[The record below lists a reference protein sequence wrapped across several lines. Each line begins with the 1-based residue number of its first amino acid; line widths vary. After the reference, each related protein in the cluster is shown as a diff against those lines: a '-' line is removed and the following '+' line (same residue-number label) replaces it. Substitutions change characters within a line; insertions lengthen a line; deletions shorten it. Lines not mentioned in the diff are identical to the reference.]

1 MAEVGS
7 SYLTIIPKFK
17 NLKGSIDDALGA
29 VGGQAGAKAGERIG
43 SAIHVGVKRGTDKA
57 KQSIIGIGAAIGAMS
72 SVTSAAMSSISSHLG
87 SAVSRLDTLKNYPRV
102 MQALGFSAFES
113 SQSIQTMDDRLKTL
127 PTRLDDMTNT
137 VKGLA
142 VITKDLDLAT
152 DSGLALNDMLL
163 ASGSNQM
170 ICNAAMEQ
178 FRQMLAKGKPDMQD
192 WKSLMQAMPGQ
203 LDQLAKSMLGPTATA
218 NDLYF
223 ALGGGGKKATISM
236 EDLLKAMI
244 KLDKEGGENITSFQ
258 QQAEEAT
265 KGVGTATANMENSIT
280 KGVTAVM
287 DAIGQ
292 ERISGV
298 LNGTRDAIKNVF
310 NVTAEGIRVALPLL
324 EEYGPKALDIFSN
337 IAPPVIA
344 SAGSFKLLAGASK
357 ALKGAGIRSV
367 GDGLAWISLNAGKAR
382 LAIKGLFTAHPLL
395 IAISAAVAA
404 LTPLVKKNFDSWVE
418 AGKLEKAVR
427 GFNDAMSDTT
437 SALAYT
443 GGIKGVGKAATQ
455 AKSGV
460 EDLRKATERHTRAI
474 RENFD
479 EAKKQLQPLSE
490 VVKIIDEYTGK
501 TDLNAEAQG
510 KVSWAI
516 REINKQLGL
525 NISQQDVA
533 AGKYKDANGVVH
545 NLKDSIYELI
555 EAKKREIIF
564 AAQEKTMT
572 ELYQKRA
579 EDLKRLTEAQGKYND
594 KLRDLKKQYGEA
606 VQRAK
611 DGRYSIANSMTED
624 QFIKSSGDLKELKKS
639 LDNAKQGLHDTEK
652 GIRDCNEA
660 MGDMQTSTGFL
671 KNVLETLGGKP
682 LFKNLKIDSKELAK
696 QLEQVGVK
704 SSDLER
710 IGSQGFSQLA
720 TACKGNIK
728 QIVAA
733 IKNYNGVKLLNK
745 DGKIVADSSLLVD
758 AQGKVYEWNG
768 TELINKETNAKADVT
783 TVVDA
788 TGHVLEWDG
797 TKLVN
802 KSAEAAVE
810 DGGVVTATD
819 DAQKYQDTP
828 LDDKYAVSSVDS
840 ESVRQAQADVD
851 YREAHPPRDQ
861 HATTVVDN
869 VVNFFKNIFTHEE
882 EHAAGGIRYH
892 AQGAVVTRAMPLDIV
907 GEDGAEAIVPLTNRQ
922 YSQPFADII
931 AEGVSDKL
939 GGKSVEEL
947 SILHEIAGLL
957 RQLNAK
963 DNSVYMDGGKIS
975 ETLAQRSR
983 ALAEGRG
990 YVYR

>member
-29 VGGQAGAKAGERIG
+29 VGGQAGTKAGERIG
-43 SAIHVGVKRGTDKA
+43 SAIHVGVKHGTDKA

-236 EDLLKAMI
+236 EDLLKAMV
-244 KLDKEGGENITSFQ
+244 KLDKEGGENITSFK

-265 KGVGTATANMENSIT
+265 KGVGTSASNMSNAVT
-280 KGVTAVM
+280 KGITAVM
-287 DAIGQ
+287 DAVGQ

-298 LNGTRDAIKNVF
+298 MNTLRDSIKGAF
-310 NVTAEGIRVALPLL
+310 NVISDAIRVALPLL

-367 GDGLAWISLNAGKAR
+367 GDALAWTSLNAGKAG
-382 LAIKGLFTAHPLL
+382 LAIKRLFTAHPLL

-404 LTPLVKKNFDSWVE
+404 LTPLLKKNFDSWVE

-455 AKSGV
+455 AKAGV
-460 EDLRKATERHTRAI
+460 EDLREATERHTRAI

-479 EAKKQLQPLSE
+479 EAKKQLQPLGE

-525 NISQQDVA
+525 NISKQDVA
-533 AGKYKDANGVVH
+533 TGKYKDQNGVVH

-555 EAKKREIIF
+555 EAKKREIIA
-564 AAQEKTMT
+564 AAQAKTIS

-579 EDLKRLTEAQGKYND
+579 EDIKRVTEAQDKYNE
-594 KLRDLKKQYGEA
+594 KVKNLKQIYADA
-606 VQRAK
+606 VEHGGGFVSADPMAEEK
-611 DGRYSIANSMTED
+611 
-624 QFIKSSGDLKELKKS
+624 FIKSDADLKELKKS

-720 TACKGNIK
+720 TSCKGNIK

-788 TGHVLEWDG
+788 TGHILEWDG

-802 KSAEAAVE
+802 KAANAAVE
-810 DGGVVTATD
+810 DSGVVTATD

-828 LDDKYAVSSVDS
+828 LDDKYAESSVDS

-851 YREAHPPRDQ
+851 YREQHPPKDQ
-861 HATTVVDN
+861 HATTVIDN
-869 VVNFFKNIFTHEE
+869 ITNFFKNIFTHEE

-939 GGKSVEEL
+939 GGKGVEEL

-990 YVYR
+990 YVYG

>member
-43 SAIHVGVKRGTDKA
+43 SAIHVGVKHGTDKA

-87 SAVSRLDTLKNYPRV
+87 SAISRLDTLKNYPRV
-102 MQALGFSAFES
+102 MQALGFSVFES

-203 LDQLAKSMLGPTATA
+203 LDQLAKSMLGSTATA

-236 EDLLKAMI
+236 EDLLKAMV

-265 KGVGTATANMENSIT
+265 KGVGTSASNMSNAVT
-280 KGVTAVM
+280 KGITAVM
-287 DAIGQ
+287 DAVGQ
-292 ERISGV
+292 ERISGAMNT
-298 LNGTRDAIKNVF
+298 LRDSIKQAF
-310 NVTAEGIRVALPLL
+310 NTISEGIRVALPLL
-324 EEYGPKALDIFSN
+324 EEYGPKVLDIFGKL
-337 IAPPVIA
+337 APPVIA

-357 ALKGAGIRSV
+357 ALKVAGIKGI
-367 GDGLAWISLNAGKAR
+367 GDAFAWVSLNAGKAT
-382 LAIKGLFTAHPLL
+382 LAIKRMFTAHPILL
-395 IAISAAVAA
+395 AISAAFAV
-404 LTPLVKKNFDSWVE
+404 LTAVLKKGFDSWVE
-418 AGKLEKAVR
+418 AGKLERAVR
-427 GFNDAMSDTT
+427 GFNSAMSDTT

-455 AKSGV
+455 AKTGV

-479 EAKKQLQPLSE
+479 EAKKQLQPLGE

-525 NISQQDVA
+525 NISKQDVA
-533 AGKYKDANGVVH
+533 AGKYKDQNGVVH

-564 AAQEKTMT
+564 SAQEKTMT

-579 EDLKRLTEAQGKYND
+579 EDIKRVSEAQEKYNE
-594 KLRDLKKQYGEA
+594 KVRNLKQIYADSEGFA
-606 VQRAK
+606 F
-611 DGRYSIANSMTED
+611 SIADQMTEE
-624 QFIKSSGDLKELKKS
+624 QYIKSNGDLKELKKS

-828 LDDKYAVSSVDS
+828 LDDKYAASSVDS

-851 YREAHPPRDQ
+851 YREQHPPKDQ
-861 HATTVVDN
+861 HATTVIDN
-869 VVNFFKNIFTHEE
+869 ITNFFRNIFTHEE

-931 AEGVSDKL
+931 AEGVTDKL
-939 GGKSVEEL
+939 GSKNGEEL
-947 SILHEIAGLL
+947 SILHEITGLL

-963 DNSVYMDGGKIS
+963 DSSVYMDGGKIS

-990 YVYR
+990 YVYG

>member
-57 KQSIIGIGAAIGAMS
+57 KQSIVGIGAAIGAMS

-87 SAVSRLDTLKNYPRV
+87 SAISRLDTLKNYPRV

-236 EDLLKAMI
+236 DDLLKAMI

-265 KGVGTATANMENSIT
+265 KGVGTSASNMSNAVT
-280 KGVTAVM
+280 KGITAVM
-287 DAIGQ
+287 DAVGQ

-298 LNGTRDAIKNVF
+298 MNTLRDSIKGAF
-310 NVTAEGIRVALPLL
+310 NVISDAIRVALPLL
-324 EEYGPKALDIFSN
+324 EEYGPKVLDIFSKL
-337 IAPPVIA
+337 APPVIA

-357 ALKGAGIRSV
+357 ALKVAGIKGI
-367 GDGLAWISLNAGKAR
+367 GDAFAWVSLNAGKAT
-382 LAIKGLFTAHPLL
+382 LAIKRMFTAHPILL
-395 IAISAAVAA
+395 AISAAFAV
-404 LTPLVKKNFDSWVE
+404 LTAVLKKGFDSWVE

-427 GFNDAMSDTT
+427 GFNSAMSDTT

-443 GGIKGVGKAATQ
+443 GGIKGVSKAATQ
-455 AKSGV
+455 AKTGV

-479 EAKKQLQPLSE
+479 EAKKQLQPLGE

-525 NISQQDVA
+525 NISKQDVA
-533 AGKYKDANGVVH
+533 TGKYKDQNGVVH
-545 NLKDSIYELI
+545 NLKDSIHELI

-579 EDLKRLTEAQGKYND
+579 EDIKRVTEAQDKYNE
-594 KLRDLKKQYGEA
+594 KVKNLKQIYAEA
-606 VQRAK
+606 AS
-611 DGRYSIANSMTED
+611 GGGSAFSIADSMTEE
-624 QFIKSSGDLKELKKS
+624 QYIKSNGDLKELKKS

-682 LFKNLKIDSKELAK
+682 LFKNLKLDSKELAK

-768 TELINKETNAKADVT
+768 TELVSKETGAKADVT
-783 TVVDA
+783 EVVDA

-802 KSAEAAVE
+802 KAANAAVE
-810 DGGVVTATD
+810 DSGVVTATD

-828 LDDKYAVSSVDS
+828 LDDKYAESSVDS

-851 YREAHPPRDQ
+851 YREAHPPKDQ

-892 AQGAVVTRAMPLDIV
+892 AKGAVVTRAMPLDIV

-931 AEGVSDKL
+931 AEGVTDKL
-939 GGKSVEEL
+939 GGKGVEEL

>member
-29 VGGQAGAKAGERIG
+29 VGGQAGTKAGERIG

-57 KQSIIGIGAAIGAMS
+57 KQSIMGIGAAIGAMS

-152 DSGLALNDMLL
+152 DAGLALNDMLL

-236 EDLLKAMI
+236 DDLLKAMV

-265 KGVGTATANMENSIT
+265 KGVGTSTANMQNAIT
-280 KGVTAVM
+280 KGITAVM

-298 LNGTRDAIKNVF
+298 MNTLRDSTKNAF
-310 NVTAEGIRVALPLL
+310 NVISEGIRVALPLL

-344 SAGSFKLLAGASK
+344 SAGSFKLLAGANK
-357 ALKGAGIRSV
+357 ALKGAGIRGV
-367 GDGLAWISLNAGKAR
+367 GDALSWVSLNAGKAR

-639 LDNAKQGLHDTEK
+639 LDNAKQGLNDTEK

-745 DGKIVADSSLLVD
+745 DGKIVADSSMLAD

-768 TELINKETNAKADVT
+768 TELVSKETGAKADVT
-783 TVVDA
+783 EVVDA

-802 KSAEAAVE
+802 KAANAAVE
-810 DGGVVTATD
+810 DSGVVTATD

-828 LDDKYAVSSVDS
+828 LDDKYAESSVDS

-851 YREAHPPRDQ
+851 YREQHPPKDQ
-861 HATTVVDN
+861 HATTVIDN
-869 VVNFFKNIFTHEE
+869 ITNFFRNIFTHEE

-939 GGKSVEEL
+939 GGKGVEEL

-963 DNSVYMDGGKIS
+963 DSSVYMDGGKIS

>member
-29 VGGQAGAKAGERIG
+29 VGGQAGTKAGERIG
-43 SAIHVGVKRGTDKA
+43 SAIHVGVKHGTDKA

-87 SAVSRLDTLKNYPRV
+87 SAISRLDTLKNYPRV

-113 SQSIQTMDDRLKTL
+113 SHSIQTMDDRLKTL

-236 EDLLKAMI
+236 EDLLKAMV
-244 KLDKEGGENITSFQ
+244 KLDKEGGENITSFK

-265 KGVGTATANMENSIT
+265 KGVGTSASNMSNAVT
-280 KGVTAVM
+280 KGITAVM
-287 DAIGQ
+287 DAVGQ

-298 LNGTRDAIKNVF
+298 MNTLRDSIKGAF
-310 NVTAEGIRVALPLL
+310 NVISDGIRVALPLL

-357 ALKGAGIRSV
+357 ALKVAGIKGI
-367 GDGLAWISLNAGKAR
+367 GDAFAWVSLNAGKVT
-382 LAIKGLFTAHPLL
+382 LAIKRMFTAHPILL
-395 IAISAAVAA
+395 AISAAFAV
-404 LTPLVKKNFDSWVE
+404 LTAVLKKGFDSWVE

-427 GFNDAMSDTT
+427 GFNSAMSDTT

-443 GGIKGVGKAATQ
+443 GGIKGVSKAATQ
-455 AKSGV
+455 AKTGV

-525 NISQQDVA
+525 NISKQDVA
-533 AGKYKDANGVVH
+533 TGKYKDQNGVVH
-545 NLKDSIYELI
+545 NLKDSIHELI

-579 EDLKRLTEAQGKYND
+579 EDIKRVSEAQEQYNE
-594 KLRDLKKQYGEA
+594 KVKNLKQIYA
-606 VQRAK
+606 DAAK
-611 DGRYSIANSMTED
+611 GGGSAFSVADSMTEE
-624 QFIKSSGDLKELKKS
+624 QFIKSNGDLKELKKS

-720 TACKGNIK
+720 TSCKGNIK

-788 TGHVLEWDG
+788 TGHILEWDG

-802 KSAEAAVE
+802 KSANAAVE
-810 DGGVVTATD
+810 DSGVVTATD

-828 LDDKYAVSSVDS
+828 LDDKYAASSVDS

-851 YREAHPPRDQ
+851 YREQHPPKDQ
-861 HATTVVDN
+861 HATTVIDN
-869 VVNFFKNIFTHEE
+869 ITNFFRNIFTHEE

-892 AQGAVVTRAMPLDIV
+892 AKGAVVTRAMPLDIV

-931 AEGVSDKL
+931 AEGVTDKL
-939 GGKSVEEL
+939 GGKNVEEL

-963 DNSVYMDGGKIS
+963 DSSVYMDGGKIS

-990 YVYR
+990 YVYG

>member
-236 EDLLKAMI
+236 EDLLKAMV
-244 KLDKEGGENITSFQ
+244 KLDKEGGENITSFK

-265 KGVGTATANMENSIT
+265 KGVGTSASNMSNAVT
-280 KGVTAVM
+280 KGITAVM
-287 DAIGQ
+287 DAVGQ

-298 LNGTRDAIKNVF
+298 MNTLRDSIKGAF
-310 NVTAEGIRVALPLL
+310 NVISDAIRVALPLL
-324 EEYGPKALDIFSN
+324 EEYGPKALDVFSKL
-337 IAPPVIA
+337 APPVIA

-357 ALKGAGIRSV
+357 ALKVAGIKGI
-367 GDGLAWISLNAGKAR
+367 GDAFAWVSLNAGKAT
-382 LAIKGLFTAHPLL
+382 LAIKRMFTAHPILL
-395 IAISAAVAA
+395 AISAAFAV
-404 LTPLVKKNFDSWVE
+404 LTAVLKKGFDSWVE

-427 GFNDAMSDTT
+427 GFNSAMSDTT

-443 GGIKGVGKAATQ
+443 GGIKGVSKAATQ
-455 AKSGV
+455 AKAGV
-460 EDLRKATERHTRAI
+460 EDLREATERHTRAI

-479 EAKKQLQPLSE
+479 EAKKQLQPLGE

-525 NISQQDVA
+525 NISKQDVA
-533 AGKYKDANGVVH
+533 TGKYKDQNGVVH
-545 NLKDSIYELI
+545 NLKDSIHELI

-579 EDLKRLTEAQGKYND
+579 EDLKRLSDAQDKYNE
-594 KLRDLKKQYGEA
+594 KVRNLKQIYADSAEHG
-606 VQRAK
+606 
-611 DGRYSIANSMTED
+611 GSFSIANQMSEEEYL
-624 QFIKSSGDLKELKKS
+624 KSNSSLQELKKS

-720 TACKGNIK
+720 TSCKGNIK

-788 TGHVLEWDG
+788 TGHILEWDG

-802 KSAEAAVE
+802 KSANAAVE
-810 DGGVVTATD
+810 DSGVVTATD
-819 DAQKYQDTP
+819 NTQKYDDTP
-828 LDDKYAVSSVDS
+828 LDDKYAASSVDS

-851 YREAHPPRDQ
+851 YREQHPPKDQ
-861 HATTVVDN
+861 HATTVIDN
-869 VVNFFKNIFTHEE
+869 ITNFFRNIFTHEE

-892 AQGAVVTRAMPLDIV
+892 AKGAVVTRAMPLDIV

-931 AEGVSDKL
+931 AEGVTDKL
-939 GGKSVEEL
+939 GGKNVEEL

-963 DNSVYMDGGKIS
+963 DSSVYMDGGKIS

-990 YVYR
+990 YVYG

>member
-57 KQSIIGIGAAIGAMS
+57 KQSIVGIGAAIGAMS

-236 EDLLKAMI
+236 EDLLKAMV
-244 KLDKEGGENITSFQ
+244 KLDKEGGENITSFK

-265 KGVGTATANMENSIT
+265 KGVGTSASNMSNAVT
-280 KGVTAVM
+280 KGITAVM
-287 DAIGQ
+287 DAVGQ

-344 SAGSFKLLAGASK
+344 SAGSFKLLAGANK
-357 ALKGAGIRSV
+357 ALKGAGIRGV
-367 GDGLAWISLNAGKAR
+367 GDAFAWVSLNAGKAT
-382 LAIKGLFTAHPLL
+382 LAIKRMFTAHPILL
-395 IAISAAVAA
+395 AISGAFAV
-404 LTPLVKKNFDSWVE
+404 LTAVLKKGFDSWVE
-418 AGKLEKAVR
+418 AGKLERAVR
-427 GFNDAMSDTT
+427 GFNSAMSDTT

-443 GGIKGVGKAATQ
+443 GGIKGVSKAATQ
-455 AKSGV
+455 AKTGV

-479 EAKKQLQPLSE
+479 EAKKQLQPLGE

-525 NISQQDVA
+525 NISKQDVA
-533 AGKYKDANGVVH
+533 TGKYKDQDGVVH

-555 EAKKREIIF
+555 EAKKREIIA
-564 AAQEKTMT
+564 AAQAKTIS

-579 EDLKRLTEAQGKYND
+579 EDLKRLTDAQEKYN
-594 KLRDLKKQYGEA
+594 KKVGELKKKYEEA
-606 VQRAK
+606 AAHPK
-611 DGRYSIANSMTED
+611 GRYSIADQMSEEEYLKSNSNL
-624 QFIKSSGDLKELKKS
+624 QELKKS

-745 DGKIVADSSLLVD
+745 DGKIVADSSMLVD

-768 TELINKETNAKADVT
+768 TELVSKETGAKADVT
-783 TVVDA
+783 EVVDA

-851 YREAHPPRDQ
+851 YREQHPPKDQ
-861 HATTVVDN
+861 HATTVIDN
-869 VVNFFKNIFTHEE
+869 ITNFFRNIFTHEE

-892 AQGAVVTRAMPLDIV
+892 AKGAVVTRAMPLDIV

-931 AEGVSDKL
+931 AEGVSDKM
-939 GGKSVEEL
+939 GVKNGEEL
-947 SILHEIAGLL
+947 TILHEIAGLL

-963 DNSVYMDGGKIS
+963 DNSVYMDGSKIS

-990 YVYR
+990 YVYG

>member
-29 VGGQAGAKAGERIG
+29 VGGQAGTKAGERIG

-57 KQSIIGIGAAIGAMS
+57 KQSIVGIGAAIGAMS

-192 WKSLMQAMPGQ
+192 WKSLIQAMPGQ

-236 EDLLKAMI
+236 EDLLKAMV
-244 KLDKEGGENITSFQ
+244 KLDKEGGENITSFK

-265 KGVGTATANMENSIT
+265 KGVGTSASNMSNAVT
-280 KGVTAVM
+280 KGITSVM

-298 LNGTRDAIKNVF
+298 MNTLRDSIKGAFTVISD
-310 NVTAEGIRVALPLL
+310 GIRVALPLL
-324 EEYGPKALDIFSN
+324 EEYGPKVLDIFGK

-367 GDGLAWISLNAGKAR
+367 GDALSWVSLTAGKAG
-382 LAIKGLFTAHPLL
+382 LAIKRLFTAHPLL
-395 IAISAAVAA
+395 LAISGAVAV
-404 LTPLVKKNFDSWVE
+404 LTPLLKKNFDSWVE

-427 GFNDAMSDTT
+427 GFNDAMKDTT

-455 AKSGV
+455 AKAGV
-460 EDLRKATERHTRAI
+460 EDLREATERHTRAI

-479 EAKKQLQPLSE
+479 EAKKQLQPLGE

-525 NISQQDVA
+525 NISKQDVA
-533 AGKYKDANGVVH
+533 TGKYKDQNGVVH

-555 EAKKREIIF
+555 EAKKREIIA
-564 AAQEKTMT
+564 AAQEKTIT

-579 EDLKRLTEAQGKYND
+579 EDLKRLTDAQEKYN
-594 KLRDLKKQYGEA
+594 KKVGELKKQYEEA
-606 VQRAK
+606 AAHPK
-611 DGRYSIANSMTED
+611 GRYSIADQMSEEEFLKSNSNL
-624 QFIKSSGDLKELKKS
+624 QELKKS

-682 LFKNLKIDSKELAK
+682 LFKNLKLDSKELAK

-745 DGKIVADSSLLVD
+745 DGKIVADSSMLAD

-768 TELINKETNAKADVT
+768 TELVSKETGAKADVT
-783 TVVDA
+783 EVVDA
-788 TGHVLEWDG
+788 TGHILEWDG

-802 KSAEAAVE
+802 KAANAAVE
-810 DGGVVTATD
+810 DSGVVTATD
-819 DAQKYQDTP
+819 NTQKYDDTP
-828 LDDKYAVSSVDS
+828 LDDKYAESSVDS

-851 YREAHPPRDQ
+851 YREQHPPKDQ
-861 HATTVVDN
+861 HATTVIDN
-869 VVNFFKNIFTHEE
+869 ITNFFRNIFTHEE

-892 AQGAVVTRAMPLDIV
+892 AKGAVVTRAMPLDIV

-931 AEGVSDKL
+931 AEGVTDKL
-939 GGKSVEEL
+939 GGKNVEEL

-963 DNSVYMDGGKIS
+963 DSSVYMDGGKIS

-990 YVYR
+990 YVYG

>member
-1 MAEVGS
+1 
-7 SYLTIIPKFK
+7 
-17 NLKGSIDDALGA
+17 
-29 VGGQAGAKAGERIG
+29 
-43 SAIHVGVKRGTDKA
+43 
-57 KQSIIGIGAAIGAMS
+57 
-72 SVTSAAMSSISSHLG
+72 
-87 SAVSRLDTLKNYPRV
+87 
-102 MQALGFSAFES
+102 
-113 SQSIQTMDDRLKTL
+113 
-127 PTRLDDMTNT
+127 
-137 VKGLA
+137 
-142 VITKDLDLAT
+142 
-152 DSGLALNDMLL
+152 
-163 ASGSNQM
+163 
-170 ICNAAMEQ
+170 
-178 FRQMLAKGKPDMQD
+178 
-192 WKSLMQAMPGQ
+192 
-203 LDQLAKSMLGPTATA
+203 
-218 NDLYF
+218 
-223 ALGGGGKKATISM
+223 
-236 EDLLKAMI
+236 MI

>member
-57 KQSIIGIGAAIGAMS
+57 KQSIVGIGAAIGAMS

-152 DSGLALNDMLL
+152 DAGLALNDMLL

-192 WKSLMQAMPGQ
+192 WKSLVQAMPGQ

-236 EDLLKAMI
+236 EDLLKAMV
-244 KLDKEGGENITSFQ
+244 KLDKEGGQNITSFKE
-258 QQAEEAT
+258 QAEEAT
-265 KGVGTATANMENSIT
+265 KGVGTSTANMENAIT
-280 KGVTAVM
+280 KGITAVM

-298 LNGTRDAIKNVF
+298 MNTLRDSIKQAF
-310 NVTAEGIRVALPLL
+310 NTISEGIRVALPLL
-324 EEYGPKALDIFSN
+324 EEYGPKVLDIFSN

-367 GDGLAWISLNAGKAR
+367 GDALAWTSLNAGKAG
-382 LAIKGLFTAHPLL
+382 LAIKRLFTAHPLL
-395 IAISAAVAA
+395 LAISGAVAV
-404 LTPLVKKNFDSWVE
+404 LTPLLKKNFDSWVE

-427 GFNDAMSDTT
+427 GFNDAMKDTT

-455 AKSGV
+455 AKAGV
-460 EDLRKATERHTRAI
+460 EDLREATERHTRAI

-479 EAKKQLQPLSE
+479 EAKKQLQPLGE

-525 NISQQDVA
+525 NISKQDVA
-533 AGKYKDANGVVH
+533 TGKYKDQNGVVH

-555 EAKKREIIF
+555 EAKKREIIA
-564 AAQEKTMT
+564 AAQAKTIS

-579 EDLKRLTEAQGKYND
+579 EDIKRVTEAQDKYNE
-594 KLRDLKKQYGEA
+594 KVKNLKQIYADA
-606 VQRAK
+606 VEHGGGFVSADPMAEEK
-611 DGRYSIANSMTED
+611 
-624 QFIKSSGDLKELKKS
+624 FIKSDADLKELKKS

-682 LFKNLKIDSKELAK
+682 LFKNLKLDSKELAK

-745 DGKIVADSSLLVD
+745 DGKIVADSSMLVD

-768 TELINKETNAKADVT
+768 TELVSKETGAKADVT
-783 TVVDA
+783 EVVDA

-802 KSAEAAVE
+802 KAANAAVE
-810 DGGVVTATD
+810 DSGVVTATD

-851 YREAHPPRDQ
+851 YREQHPPKDQ
-861 HATTVVDN
+861 YATTVIDN
-869 VVNFFKNIFTHEE
+869 ITNFFRNIFTHEE

-931 AEGVSDKL
+931 AEGVTDKL
-939 GGKSVEEL
+939 GSKNVEEL

-990 YVYR
+990 YVYG

>member
-29 VGGQAGAKAGERIG
+29 VGGQAGTKAGERIG

-57 KQSIIGIGAAIGAMS
+57 KQSIVGIGAAIGAMS

-236 EDLLKAMI
+236 EDLLKAMV
-244 KLDKEGGENITSFQ
+244 KLDKEGGENITSFK

-265 KGVGTATANMENSIT
+265 KGVGTSASNMSNAVT
-280 KGVTAVM
+280 KGITAVM
-287 DAIGQ
+287 DAVGQ
-292 ERISGV
+292 ERISGAMNT
-298 LNGTRDAIKNVF
+298 LRDSIKQAF
-310 NVTAEGIRVALPLL
+310 NTISEGIRVALPLL
-324 EEYGPKALDIFSN
+324 EEYGPKVLDIFGKL
-337 IAPPVIA
+337 APPVIA

-367 GDGLAWISLNAGKAR
+367 GDALSWVSLTAGKAG
-382 LAIKGLFTAHPLL
+382 LAIKRLFTAHPLL
-395 IAISAAVAA
+395 LAISGAVAV
-404 LTPLVKKNFDSWVE
+404 LTPLLKKNFDSWVE

-427 GFNDAMSDTT
+427 GFNDAMKDTT

-455 AKSGV
+455 AKTGV

-479 EAKKQLQPLSE
+479 EAKKQLQPLGE

-525 NISQQDVA
+525 NISKQDVA
-533 AGKYKDANGVVH
+533 TGKYKDADGVVH
-545 NLKDSIYELI
+545 KLKDSIYELI
-555 EAKKREIIF
+555 EAKKREIIA
-564 AAQEKTMT
+564 AAQAKTIS

-579 EDLKRLTEAQGKYND
+579 EDLKRLADAQDKYN
-594 KLRDLKKQYGEA
+594 KKVGELKQQYGDA

-611 DGRYSIANSMTED
+611 EGRYSIANSMSED
-624 QFIKSSGDLKELKKS
+624 EFIKSSGDLKELKKS

-682 LFKNLKIDSKELAK
+682 LFKNLKLDSKELAK

-720 TACKGNIK
+720 TSCKGNIK

-768 TELINKETNAKADVT
+768 TELVSKETGAKADVT
-783 TVVDA
+783 EVVDA

-802 KSAEAAVE
+802 KAANAAVE
-810 DGGVVTATD
+810 DSGVVTATD

-851 YREAHPPRDQ
+851 YREAHPPKDQ

-869 VVNFFKNIFTHEE
+869 ITNFFRNIFTHEE

-892 AQGAVVTRAMPLDIV
+892 AKGAVVTRAMPLDIV

-931 AEGVSDKL
+931 AEGVTDKL
-939 GGKSVEEL
+939 GGKGVEEL

-963 DNSVYMDGGKIS
+963 DSSVYMDGGKIS

-983 ALAEGRG
+983 ALSEGRG

>member
-29 VGGQAGAKAGERIG
+29 VGGQAGTKAGERIG

-236 EDLLKAMI
+236 EDLLKAMV
-244 KLDKEGGENITSFQ
+244 KLDKEGGENITSFK

-265 KGVGTATANMENSIT
+265 KGVGTSASNMSNAVT
-280 KGVTAVM
+280 KGITAVM
-287 DAIGQ
+287 DAVGQ

-298 LNGTRDAIKNVF
+298 MNTLRDSIKGAF
-310 NVTAEGIRVALPLL
+310 NVISDAIRVALPLL
-324 EEYGPKALDIFSN
+324 EEYGPKVLDIFSKL
-337 IAPPVIA
+337 APPVIA

-357 ALKGAGIRSV
+357 ALKGAGIRGV
-367 GDGLAWISLNAGKAR
+367 GDALSWVSLNAGKAG
-382 LAIKGLFTAHPLL
+382 LAIKRLFTAHPLL
-395 IAISAAVAA
+395 LAISGAVAV
-404 LTPLVKKNFDSWVE
+404 LTPLLKKNFDSWVE

-427 GFNDAMSDTT
+427 GFNDAMKDTT

-455 AKSGV
+455 AKTGV

-479 EAKKQLQPLSE
+479 EAKKQLQPLGE

-525 NISQQDVA
+525 NISKQDVA
-533 AGKYKDANGVVH
+533 TGKYKDQNGVVH

-555 EAKKREIIF
+555 EAKKREIIA
-564 AAQEKTMT
+564 AAQAKTIS

-579 EDLKRLTEAQGKYND
+579 EDIKRVTEAQDKYNE
-594 KLRDLKKQYGEA
+594 KVKNLKQIYADA
-606 VQRAK
+606 VEHGGGFVSADPMAEEK
-611 DGRYSIANSMTED
+611 
-624 QFIKSSGDLKELKKS
+624 FIKSDADLKELKKS

-682 LFKNLKIDSKELAK
+682 LFKNLKIDVKDLAK
-696 QLEQVGVK
+696 QLEQAGVK

-720 TACKGNIK
+720 TACKGNVK

-745 DGKIVADSSLLVD
+745 DSKIVADSSMLVD

-768 TELINKETNAKADVT
+768 TELVSKETGAKADVAE
-783 TVVDA
+783 VVDA

-802 KSAEAAVE
+802 KSANAAVD

-828 LDDKYAVSSVDS
+828 LDDKYAASSVDS

-851 YREAHPPRDQ
+851 YREQHPPKDQ
-861 HATTVVDN
+861 HATTVIDN
-869 VVNFFKNIFTHEE
+869 ITNFFRNIFTHEE

-892 AQGAVVTRAMPLDIV
+892 AKGAVVTRAMPLDIV

-931 AEGVSDKL
+931 AEGVTDKL
-939 GGKSVEEL
+939 GGKNVEEL

-963 DNSVYMDGGKIS
+963 DSSVYMDGGKIS

-990 YVYR
+990 YVYG

>member
-29 VGGQAGAKAGERIG
+29 VGGQAGTKAGERIG

-236 EDLLKAMI
+236 EDLLKAMV
-244 KLDKEGGENITSFQ
+244 KLDKEGGENITSFK

-265 KGVGTATANMENSIT
+265 KGVGTSASNMSNAVT
-280 KGVTAVM
+280 KGITAVM
-287 DAIGQ
+287 DAVGQ

-298 LNGTRDAIKNVF
+298 MNTLRDSIKGAF
-310 NVTAEGIRVALPLL
+310 NVISDAIRVALPLL
-324 EEYGPKALDIFSN
+324 EEYGPKVLDIFSKL
-337 IAPPVIA
+337 APPVIA

-357 ALKGAGIRSV
+357 ALKVAGIKGI
-367 GDGLAWISLNAGKAR
+367 GDAFAWVSLNAGKAT
-382 LAIKGLFTAHPLL
+382 LAIKRMFTAHPILL
-395 IAISAAVAA
+395 AISAAFAV
-404 LTPLVKKNFDSWVE
+404 LTAVLKKGFDSWVE

-427 GFNDAMSDTT
+427 GFNSAMSDTT

-443 GGIKGVGKAATQ
+443 GGIKGVSKAATQ
-455 AKSGV
+455 AKTGV

-479 EAKKQLQPLSE
+479 EAKKQLQPLGE

-525 NISQQDVA
+525 NISKQDVA
-533 AGKYKDANGVVH
+533 TGKYKDADGVVH

-579 EDLKRLTEAQGKYND
+579 EDLKRLSDAQDKYNE
-594 KLRDLKKQYGEA
+594 KVRNLKQIYADSAEHG
-606 VQRAK
+606 
-611 DGRYSIANSMTED
+611 GRFSIANQMSEEEYL
-624 QFIKSSGDLKELKKS
+624 KSNSNLQELKKS

-788 TGHVLEWDG
+788 TGHILEWDG

-802 KSAEAAVE
+802 KAANAAVE
-810 DGGVVTATD
+810 DSGVVTATD
-819 DAQKYQDTP
+819 NAQKYDDTP
-828 LDDKYAVSSVDS
+828 LDDKYAASSVDS

-851 YREAHPPRDQ
+851 YREQHPPKDQ
-861 HATTVVDN
+861 HATTVIDN
-869 VVNFFKNIFTHEE
+869 ITNFFRNIFTHEE

-892 AQGAVVTRAMPLDIV
+892 AKGAVVTRAMPLDIV

-931 AEGVSDKL
+931 AEGVTDKL
-939 GGKSVEEL
+939 GGKNVEEL

-963 DNSVYMDGGKIS
+963 DSSVYMDGGKIS

-990 YVYR
+990 YVYG

>member
-29 VGGQAGAKAGERIG
+29 VGGQAGTKAGERIG

-57 KQSIIGIGAAIGAMS
+57 KQSIVGIGAAIGAMS

-87 SAVSRLDTLKNYPRV
+87 SAISRLDTLKNYPRV

-113 SQSIQTMDDRLKTL
+113 SHSIQTMDDRLKTL

-236 EDLLKAMI
+236 EDLLKAMV
-244 KLDKEGGENITSFQ
+244 KLDKEGGENITSFK

-265 KGVGTATANMENSIT
+265 KGVGTSASNMSNAVT
-280 KGVTAVM
+280 KGITAVM
-287 DAIGQ
+287 DAVGQ

-298 LNGTRDAIKNVF
+298 TNTLRDSIKGAF
-310 NVTAEGIRVALPLL
+310 NVISDAIRVALPLL
-324 EEYGPKALDIFSN
+324 EEYGPKVLDIFSKL
-337 IAPPVIA
+337 APPVIA

-357 ALKGAGIRSV
+357 ALKVAGIKGI
-367 GDGLAWISLNAGKAR
+367 GDAFAWVSLNAGKAT
-382 LAIKGLFTAHPLL
+382 LAIKRMFTAHPILL
-395 IAISAAVAA
+395 AISAAFAV
-404 LTPLVKKNFDSWVE
+404 LTAVLKKGFDSWVE

-427 GFNDAMSDTT
+427 GFNSAMSDTT

-525 NISQQDVA
+525 NISKQDVA
-533 AGKYKDANGVVH
+533 TGKYKDQNGVVH
-545 NLKDSIYELI
+545 NLKDSIHELI

-579 EDLKRLTEAQGKYND
+579 EDIKRVTEAQEKYNE
-594 KLRDLKKQYGEA
+594 KIKNLKQIYADSEGYA
-606 VQRAK
+606 F
-611 DGRYSIANSMTED
+611 SIADQMTEE
-624 QFIKSSGDLKELKKS
+624 QYIKSNGDLKELKKS

-652 GIRDCNEA
+652 GIRECNEA

-671 KNVLETLGGKP
+671 KNVLETIGGKP

-745 DGKIVADSSLLVD
+745 DGKIVADSSMLVD

-768 TELINKETNAKADVT
+768 TELVSKETGAKADVT
-783 TVVDA
+783 EVVDA

-802 KSAEAAVE
+802 KAANAAVE
-810 DGGVVTATD
+810 DSGVVTATD

-851 YREAHPPRDQ
+851 YREQHPPKDQ
-861 HATTVVDN
+861 YATTVIDN
-869 VVNFFKNIFTHEE
+869 ITNFFRNIFTHEE

-939 GGKSVEEL
+939 GGKGVEEL

>member
-29 VGGQAGAKAGERIG
+29 VGGQAGTKAGERIG
-43 SAIHVGVKRGTDKA
+43 SAIHVGVKHGTDKA
-57 KQSIIGIGAAIGAMS
+57 KQSILGIGAAIGAMS

-87 SAVSRLDTLKNYPRV
+87 SAISRLDTLKNYPRV

-113 SQSIQTMDDRLKTL
+113 SHSIQTMDDRLKTL

-152 DSGLALNDMLL
+152 DAGLALNDMLL

-192 WKSLMQAMPGQ
+192 WKSLVQAMPGQ

-223 ALGGGGKKATISM
+223 ALGGGGKKATVSM
-236 EDLLKAMI
+236 NDLLKAMI
-244 KLDKEGGENITSFQ
+244 KLDKEGGENITSFK

-265 KGVGTATANMENSIT
+265 KGVGTSTANMENAIT
-280 KGVTAVM
+280 KGITAVM

-298 LNGTRDAIKNVF
+298 MNTLRDSIKGAFTVISD
-310 NVTAEGIRVALPLL
+310 GIRVALPLL
-324 EEYGPKALDIFSN
+324 EEYGPKVLDIFGKL
-337 IAPPVIA
+337 APPVIA

-357 ALKGAGIRSV
+357 ALKVAGIKGI
-367 GDGLAWISLNAGKAR
+367 GDAFAWVSLNAGKAT
-382 LAIKGLFTAHPLL
+382 LAIKRMFTAHPILL
-395 IAISAAVAA
+395 AISAAFAV
-404 LTPLVKKNFDSWVE
+404 LTAVLKKGFDSWVE

-427 GFNDAMSDTT
+427 GFNSAMSDTT

-443 GGIKGVGKAATQ
+443 GGIKGVSKAAAQ
-455 AKSGV
+455 AKTGV

-479 EAKKQLQPLSE
+479 EAKKQLQPLGE

-525 NISQQDVA
+525 NISKQDVA
-533 AGKYKDANGVVH
+533 TGKYKDQNGVVH
-545 NLKDSIYELI
+545 NLKDSIHELI

-579 EDLKRLTEAQGKYND
+579 EDIKRVSEAQEQYNE
-594 KLRDLKKQYGEA
+594 KVKNLKQIYADAARGGGSA
-606 VQRAK
+606 FSVA
-611 DGRYSIANSMTED
+611 DSMTEE
-624 QFIKSSGDLKELKKS
+624 QFIKSNGDLKELKKS

-745 DGKIVADSSLLVD
+745 DGKIVADSSMLVD

-768 TELINKETNAKADVT
+768 TELVSKETGAKADVT
-783 TVVDA
+783 EVVDA

-802 KSAEAAVE
+802 KSANAAVE
-810 DGGVVTATD
+810 DSGVVTATD
-819 DAQKYQDTP
+819 NTQKYDDTP
-828 LDDKYAVSSVDS
+828 LDDKYAESSVDS

-851 YREAHPPRDQ
+851 YREQHPPKDQ
-861 HATTVVDN
+861 HATTVIDN
-869 VVNFFKNIFTHEE
+869 ITNFFRNIFTHEE

-931 AEGVSDKL
+931 AEGVTDKL
-939 GGKSVEEL
+939 GGKNVEEL

-963 DNSVYMDGGKIS
+963 DSSVYMDGGKIS

-983 ALAEGRG
+983 ALSEGRG

>member
-29 VGGQAGAKAGERIG
+29 VGGQAGTKAGERIG

-236 EDLLKAMI
+236 EDLLKAMV
-244 KLDKEGGENITSFQ
+244 KLDKEGGENITSFK

-265 KGVGTATANMENSIT
+265 KGVGTSASNMENAIT
-280 KGVTAVM
+280 KGITAVM

-298 LNGTRDAIKNVF
+298 MNTLRDSIKGAF
-310 NVTAEGIRVALPLL
+310 NVISDAIRVALPLL
-324 EEYGPKALDIFSN
+324 EEYGPKVLDIFGKL
-337 IAPPVIA
+337 APPVIA

-357 ALKGAGIRSV
+357 ALKVAGIKGI
-367 GDGLAWISLNAGKAR
+367 GDAFAWVSLNAGKAT
-382 LAIKGLFTAHPLL
+382 LAIKRMFTAHPILL
-395 IAISAAVAA
+395 AISAAFAV
-404 LTPLVKKNFDSWVE
+404 LTAVLKKGFDSWVE

-427 GFNDAMSDTT
+427 GFNSAMSDTT

-443 GGIKGVGKAATQ
+443 GGIKGVSKAATQ
-455 AKSGV
+455 AKTGV

-479 EAKKQLQPLSE
+479 EAKKQLQPLGE

-525 NISQQDVA
+525 NISKQDVA
-533 AGKYKDANGVVH
+533 AGKYKDQNGVVH

-564 AAQEKTMT
+564 SAQEKTMT

-579 EDLKRLTEAQGKYND
+579 EDIKRVSEAQEKYNE
-594 KLRDLKKQYGEA
+594 KVRNLKQIYADSEGFA
-606 VQRAK
+606 F
-611 DGRYSIANSMTED
+611 SIADQMTEE
-624 QFIKSSGDLKELKKS
+624 QYIKSNGDLKELKKS

-682 LFKNLKIDSKELAK
+682 LFKNLKLDSKELAK

-768 TELINKETNAKADVT
+768 TALINKETNAKADVT

-788 TGHVLEWDG
+788 TGHILEWDG

-802 KSAEAAVE
+802 KSANAAVE
-810 DGGVVTATD
+810 DSGVVTATD
-819 DAQKYQDTP
+819 DAQKYDDTP
-828 LDDKYAVSSVDS
+828 LDDKYAESSVDS

-851 YREAHPPRDQ
+851 YREQHPPKDQ
-861 HATTVVDN
+861 HATTVIDN
-869 VVNFFKNIFTHEE
+869 ITNFFRNIFTHEE

-892 AQGAVVTRAMPLDIV
+892 AKGAVVTRAMPLDIV

-931 AEGVSDKL
+931 AEGVTDKL
-939 GGKSVEEL
+939 GGKGVEEL

-963 DNSVYMDGGKIS
+963 DSSVYMDGGKIS

-983 ALAEGRG
+983 ALSEGRG
-990 YVYR
+990 YVYG

>member
-29 VGGQAGAKAGERIG
+29 VGGQAGTKAGERIG

-244 KLDKEGGENITSFQ
+244 KLDKEGGENITSFK

-265 KGVGTATANMENSIT
+265 KGVGTSTANMENAIT
-280 KGVTAVM
+280 KGITAVM

-298 LNGTRDAIKNVF
+298 MNTLRDSIKGAF
-310 NVTAEGIRVALPLL
+310 NVISDAIRVALPLL
-324 EEYGPKALDIFSN
+324 EEYGPKVLDIFGKL
-337 IAPPVIA
+337 APPVIA

-357 ALKGAGIRSV
+357 ALKVAGIKGI
-367 GDGLAWISLNAGKAR
+367 GDAFAWVSLNAGKAT
-382 LAIKGLFTAHPLL
+382 LAIKRMFTAHPILL
-395 IAISAAVAA
+395 AISAAFAV
-404 LTPLVKKNFDSWVE
+404 LTAVLKKGFDSWVE

-427 GFNDAMSDTT
+427 GFNSAMSDTT

-443 GGIKGVGKAATQ
+443 GGIKGVSKAATQ
-455 AKSGV
+455 AKTGV

-479 EAKKQLQPLSE
+479 EAKKQLQPLGE

-525 NISQQDVA
+525 NISKQDVA
-533 AGKYKDANGVVH
+533 SGKYKDQNGVVH

-579 EDLKRLTEAQGKYND
+579 EDLKRVTEAQDKYNE
-594 KLRDLKKQYGEA
+594 KVKNLKQIYADA
-606 VQRAK
+606 VEH
-611 DGRYSIANSMTED
+611 GGSFSIADSMTEE
-624 QFIKSSGDLKELKKS
+624 QFVKSDGDLKELKKS

-745 DGKIVADSSLLVD
+745 DGKIIADSSLLVD

-788 TGHVLEWDG
+788 TGHILEWDG

-802 KSAEAAVE
+802 KSANAAVE
-810 DGGVVTATD
+810 DSGVVTATD
-819 DAQKYQDTP
+819 NAQKYDDTP
-828 LDDKYAVSSVDS
+828 LDDKYAESSVDS

-851 YREAHPPRDQ
+851 YREQHPPKDQ
-861 HATTVVDN
+861 HATTVIDN
-869 VVNFFKNIFTHEE
+869 ITNFFRNIFTHEE

-892 AQGAVVTRAMPLDIV
+892 AKGAVVTRAMPLDIV

-931 AEGVSDKL
+931 AEGVTDKL
-939 GGKSVEEL
+939 GGKNVEEL

-963 DNSVYMDGGKIS
+963 DSSVYMDGGKIS

-983 ALAEGRG
+983 ALSEGRG
-990 YVYR
+990 YVYG

>member
-57 KQSIIGIGAAIGAMS
+57 KQSIVGIGAAIGAMS

-236 EDLLKAMI
+236 EDLLKAMV
-244 KLDKEGGENITSFQ
+244 KLDKEGGENITSFK
-258 QQAEEAT
+258 QQAEEAI
-265 KGVGTATANMENSIT
+265 KGVGTSASNMENAVT
-280 KGVTAVM
+280 KGITAVM
-287 DAIGQ
+287 DAVGQ

-298 LNGTRDAIKNVF
+298 MNTLRDSIKGAF
-310 NVTAEGIRVALPLL
+310 NVISDAIRVALPLL
-324 EEYGPKALDIFSN
+324 EEYGPKVLDIFSKL
-337 IAPPVIA
+337 APPVIA

-357 ALKGAGIRSV
+357 ALKVAGIKGI
-367 GDGLAWISLNAGKAR
+367 GDAFAWVSLNAGKAT
-382 LAIKGLFTAHPLL
+382 LAIKRMFTAHPLL

-427 GFNDAMSDTT
+427 GFNDAMKDTT

-455 AKSGV
+455 AKTGV

-479 EAKKQLQPLSE
+479 EAKKQLQPLGE

-525 NISQQDVA
+525 NISKQDVA
-533 AGKYKDANGVVH
+533 TGKYKDQNGVVH

-555 EAKKREIIF
+555 EAKKREIIA
-564 AAQEKTMT
+564 AAQAKTMT

-579 EDLKRLTEAQGKYND
+579 EDLKRVTEAQDKYNE
-594 KLRDLKKQYGEA
+594 KVKNLKQIYADA
-606 VQRAK
+606 VEHGGGFVSADPMAEEK
-611 DGRYSIANSMTED
+611 
-624 QFIKSSGDLKELKKS
+624 FIKSDADLKELKKS

-720 TACKGNIK
+720 TSCKGNIK

-745 DGKIVADSSLLVD
+745 DGKIVADSSMLVD

-768 TELINKETNAKADVT
+768 TELVSKETGAKADVT
-783 TVVDA
+783 EVVDA

-851 YREAHPPRDQ
+851 YREEHPPKDQ
-861 HATTVVDN
+861 HATTVIDN
-869 VVNFFKNIFTHEE
+869 ITNFFKNIFTHEE

-892 AQGAVVTRAMPLDIV
+892 AKGAVVTRAMPLDIV

-931 AEGVSDKL
+931 AEGVTDKL
-939 GGKSVEEL
+939 GGKGVEEL

-963 DNSVYMDGGKIS
+963 DSSVYMDGGKIS

>member
-43 SAIHVGVKRGTDKA
+43 SAIHVGVKHGTDKA

-203 LDQLAKSMLGPTATA
+203 LDQLAKSMLGSTATA

-236 EDLLKAMI
+236 EDLLKAMV
-244 KLDKEGGENITSFQ
+244 KLDKEGGENITSFK

-265 KGVGTATANMENSIT
+265 KGVGTSTANMENAIT
-280 KGVTAVM
+280 KGITAVM

-298 LNGTRDAIKNVF
+298 MNTLRDSIKQAF
-310 NVTAEGIRVALPLL
+310 NTISEGIRVALPLL

-357 ALKGAGIRSV
+357 ALKVAGIKGI
-367 GDGLAWISLNAGKAR
+367 GDALAWTSLNAGKAG
-382 LAIKGLFTAHPLL
+382 LAIKRLFTAHPLL
-395 IAISAAVAA
+395 LAISGAVAV
-404 LTPLVKKNFDSWVE
+404 LTPLLKKNFDSWVE

-427 GFNDAMSDTT
+427 GFNDAMKDTT

-455 AKSGV
+455 AKTGV

-525 NISQQDVA
+525 NISKQDVA
-533 AGKYKDANGVVH
+533 TGKYKDQNGVVH

-555 EAKKREIIF
+555 EAKKREIIA
-564 AAQEKTMT
+564 AAQAKTLS

-579 EDLKRLTEAQGKYND
+579 EDLKRLTDAQEAYN
-594 KLRDLKKQYGEA
+594 KKVGELKQQYGDA

-611 DGRYSIANSMTED
+611 EGRYSIANSMSED
-624 QFIKSSGDLKELKKS
+624 EFIKSSGDLKELKKS

-745 DGKIVADSSLLVD
+745 DGKIVADSSMLVD

-768 TELINKETNAKADVT
+768 TELVSKETGAKADVT
-783 TVVDA
+783 EVVDA

-802 KSAEAAVE
+802 KSAEAAVD

-819 DAQKYQDTP
+819 DTQKYQDTP

-939 GGKSVEEL
+939 GGKGVEEL

>member
-29 VGGQAGAKAGERIG
+29 VGGQAGTKAGERIG

-57 KQSIIGIGAAIGAMS
+57 KQSIVGVGAAIGAMS
-72 SVTSAAMSSISSHLG
+72 SVTSAAMSSINSHLG
-87 SAVSRLDTLKNYPRV
+87 SAINRLDTLKNYPRV

-113 SQSIQTMDDRLKTL
+113 SHSIQTMDDRLKTL

-344 SAGSFKLLAGASK
+344 SAGSFKLLAGANK

-367 GDGLAWISLNAGKAR
+367 GDALSWVSLNAGKAG
-382 LAIKGLFTAHPLL
+382 LAIKRLFTAHPLL
-395 IAISAAVAA
+395 LAISGAVAV
-404 LTPLVKKNFDSWVE
+404 LTPLLKKNFDSWVE

-427 GFNDAMSDTT
+427 GFNSAMSDTT

-443 GGIKGVGKAATQ
+443 GGIKGVSKAAAQ
-455 AKSGV
+455 AKTGV

-479 EAKKQLQPLSE
+479 EAKKQLQPLGE

-525 NISQQDVA
+525 NISKQDVA
-533 AGKYKDANGVVH
+533 TGKYKDANGVVH

-555 EAKKREIIF
+555 EAKKREIIA
-564 AAQEKTMT
+564 AAQEKTLT

-579 EDLKRLTEAQGKYND
+579 EDLKRLSDAQEKYNN
-594 KLRDLKKQYGEA
+594 KIKDLKQHYADA
-606 VQRAK
+606 VKLQEQ
-611 DGRYSIANSMTED
+611 GRYSIADSMTEE
-624 QFIKSSGDLKELKKS
+624 QYIKSSGDLKELKKS

-682 LFKNLKIDSKELAK
+682 LFKNLKLDSKELAK

-745 DGKIVADSSLLVD
+745 DGKIVADSSMLAD

-768 TELINKETNAKADVT
+768 TELISKETGAKADVT
-783 TVVDA
+783 EVVDA

-802 KSAEAAVE
+802 KAANAAVE
-810 DGGVVTATD
+810 DSGVVTATD

-851 YREAHPPRDQ
+851 YREQHPPKDQ
-861 HATTVVDN
+861 HATTVIDN
-869 VVNFFKNIFTHEE
+869 ITNFFRNIFTHEE

-939 GGKSVEEL
+939 GGKGVEEL
-947 SILHEIAGLL
+947 SILHEITGLL

-990 YVYR
+990 YVYG

>member
-29 VGGQAGAKAGERIG
+29 VGGQAGTKAGERIG
-43 SAIHVGVKRGTDKA
+43 SAIHVGVKHGTDKA

-113 SQSIQTMDDRLKTL
+113 SHSIQTMDDRLKTL

-236 EDLLKAMI
+236 EDLLKAMV
-244 KLDKEGGENITSFQ
+244 KLDKEGGENITSFK

-265 KGVGTATANMENSIT
+265 KGVGTSASNMSNAVT
-280 KGVTAVM
+280 KGITSVM

-298 LNGTRDAIKNVF
+298 MNTLRDSIKGAFTVISD
-310 NVTAEGIRVALPLL
+310 GIRVALPLL
-324 EEYGPKALDIFSN
+324 EEYGPKVLDIFGK

-357 ALKGAGIRSV
+357 ALKGAGIRGV
-367 GDGLAWISLNAGKAR
+367 GDALSWVSLNAGKAG
-382 LAIKGLFTAHPLL
+382 LAIKRLFTAHPLL
-395 IAISAAVAA
+395 LAISGAVAV
-404 LTPLVKKNFDSWVE
+404 LTPLLKKNFDSWVE

-427 GFNDAMSDTT
+427 GFNDAMKDTT

-443 GGIKGVGKAATQ
+443 GGIKGVGKAAAQ
-455 AKSGV
+455 AKTGV

-479 EAKKQLQPLSE
+479 EAKKQLQPLGE

-525 NISQQDVA
+525 NISKQDVA
-533 AGKYKDANGVVH
+533 TGKYKDQNGVVH

-555 EAKKREIIF
+555 EAKKREIIA
-564 AAQEKTMT
+564 AAQAKTIS

-579 EDLKRLTEAQGKYND
+579 EDIKRVTEAQDKYNE
-594 KLRDLKKQYGEA
+594 KVKNLKQIYADA
-606 VQRAK
+606 VEHGGGFVSADPMAEEK
-611 DGRYSIANSMTED
+611 
-624 QFIKSSGDLKELKKS
+624 FIKSDADLKELKKS

-682 LFKNLKIDSKELAK
+682 LFKNLKLDSKELAK

-745 DGKIVADSSLLVD
+745 DSKIVADSSLLVD

-768 TELINKETNAKADVT
+768 TELVSKETGAKADVT
-783 TVVDA
+783 EVVDA

-802 KSAEAAVE
+802 KSAEAAVD

-819 DAQKYQDTP
+819 DTQKYQDTP

-851 YREAHPPRDQ
+851 YREQHPPKDQ

-931 AEGVSDKL
+931 AEGVTDKL
-939 GGKSVEEL
+939 GSKNGEEL

>member
-29 VGGQAGAKAGERIG
+29 VGGQAGTKAGERIG
-43 SAIHVGVKRGTDKA
+43 SAIHVGVKHGTDKA

-367 GDGLAWISLNAGKAR
+367 GDALAWTSLNAGKAG
-382 LAIKGLFTAHPLL
+382 LAIKRLFTAHPLL
-395 IAISAAVAA
+395 LAISGAVAV
-404 LTPLVKKNFDSWVE
+404 LTPLLKKNFDSWVE
-418 AGKLEKAVR
+418 AGKFEKAVR
-427 GFNDAMSDTT
+427 GFNDAMKDTT

-455 AKSGV
+455 AKTGV
-460 EDLRKATERHTRAI
+460 EDLRLATERHTRAI

-479 EAKKQLQPLSE
+479 EAKKQLQPLGE

-525 NISQQDVA
+525 NISKQDVA
-533 AGKYKDANGVVH
+533 TGKYKDQNGVVH

-555 EAKKREIIF
+555 EAKKREIIA
-564 AAQEKTMT
+564 AAQAKTIS

-579 EDLKRLTEAQGKYND
+579 EDIKRVTEAQDKYNE
-594 KLRDLKKQYGEA
+594 KVKNLKQIYADA
-606 VQRAK
+606 VEHGGGFVSADPMAEEK
-611 DGRYSIANSMTED
+611 
-624 QFIKSSGDLKELKKS
+624 FIKSDADLKELKKS

-682 LFKNLKIDSKELAK
+682 LFKNLKLDSKELAK

-720 TACKGNIK
+720 TSCKGNIK

-788 TGHVLEWDG
+788 TGHILEWDG

-802 KSAEAAVE
+802 KAANAAVE
-810 DGGVVTATD
+810 DSGVVIATD

-828 LDDKYAVSSVDS
+828 LDDKYAESSVDS

-851 YREAHPPRDQ
+851 YREQHPPKDQ

-869 VVNFFKNIFTHEE
+869 ITNFFRNIFTHEE

-892 AQGAVVTRAMPLDIV
+892 AKGAVVTRAMPLDIV

-931 AEGVSDKL
+931 AEGVTDKL
-939 GGKSVEEL
+939 GGKGVEEL

-957 RQLNAK
+957 RKLNAK
-963 DNSVYMDGGKIS
+963 DSSVYMDGGKIS

-990 YVYR
+990 YVYG